1 MELDKETEHRKF
13 VEEELEQVR
22 AESVKHHGNFCQA
35 LRVNTSLEDRV
46 TDLENELKK
55 EKEEL
60 RVCQIYMEKNK

>member
-1 MELDKETEHRKF
+1 MEHRKF

-22 AESVKHHGNFCQA
+22 AESIKHHGNFCQA

-60 RVCQIYMEKNK
+60 KVC

>member
-1 MELDKETEHRKF
+1 MELDKEMEHRKF

-22 AESVKHHGNFCQA
+22 AESVKQHGNFCQA

-60 RVCQIYMEKNK
+60 KVC

>member
-1 MELDKETEHRKF
+1 MELNKETEHRKF

-22 AESVKHHGNFCQA
+22 AESIKHHGYFCQA

-60 RVCQIYMEKNK
+60 KVC